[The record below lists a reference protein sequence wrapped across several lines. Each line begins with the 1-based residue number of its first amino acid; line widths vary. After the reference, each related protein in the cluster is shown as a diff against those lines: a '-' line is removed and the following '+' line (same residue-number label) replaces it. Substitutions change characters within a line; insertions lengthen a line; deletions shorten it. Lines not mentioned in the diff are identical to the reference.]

1 MIVSSQTAVKGKHGF
16 EIRICA
22 AGTGTKYKIAPT
34 VFEVYTPDQ
43 ASFRLFLCVCYHQ
56 NRHSYLERVQLIP
69 SNYVSQDL
77 MRFWS
82 CEFF

>member
-22 AGTGTKYKIAPT
+22 AGTGTKYKTAPT

-56 NRHSYLERVQLIP
+56 NRVQQIP
-69 SNYVSQDL
+69 SNYISQDL